1 MLTPNSRHS
10 GLLRESH
17 QIIGARDKAKPPISK
32 AQVVSDQCRAIISW
46 KRVKSWAV
54 RRKPVQCCDSV
65 QGYYSS
71 TCHSARRMQEQ
82 CEACGCQILGNSCHP
97 DGHTLRFGL
106 KFQIAFLLLVHR
118 GSRTQFPC
126 AAVLCAAVLTVAGV
140 RTSQVLQDEVRS
152 VEQLGPWDRTIVDSA
167 RKAQGDRRA
176 SPHFGEGLEHRVQV
190 ALSPQCR
197 RTPGLCN

>member
-1 MLTPNSRHS
+1 M
-10 GLLRESH
+10 LRESH

-32 AQVVSDQCRAIISW
+32 AQVVRDQCRAIISW

-54 RRKPVQCCDSV
+54 RRKPVQCCYFCS
-65 QGYYSS
+65 G
-71 TCHSARRMQEQ
+71 
-82 CEACGCQILGNSCHP
+82 
-97 DGHTLRFGL
+97 
-106 KFQIAFLLLVHR
+106 LLLKYMPLCKKDAGAMRSTRVSDIR
-118 GSRTQFPC
+118 EQLSPRWAYPTVRCEVSSCVLASCTSRLQNPVPC